1 MYAGRAEEVS
11 SIDHDVDN
19 RCYVTIAYILI
30 VHIYLYVYVL
40 IEILEMGFQYL
51 RKKNLKSKHD

>member
-11 SIDHDVDN
+11 SIDHIGVDN

-30 VHIYLYVYVL
+30 VHIYVYVL
-40 IEILEMGFQYL
+40 IEILGMGFQYL
-51 RKKNLKSKHD
+51 RKKSQIKT